1 VTGQRGAAADAAAI
15 PGQRRPE
22 PERPH
27 FDKVLRGY
35 DRIEVDEYI
44 EQLLAQNAELRQEL
58 ASSAAARPASAPE
71 PAVREEQSP
80 QHYDVDT
87 PAEDSFGFRA
97 EKLLRLAEREAA
109 EMRTRATR
117 DAEGVEATAR
127 RRAEEQLRAA
137 EREAEEIRAQA
148 AAEAGRLKKLATVE
162 ASRVSHLHR
171 TTKDELRRLAGLL
184 NQELAR
190 PDPEATTTTTP
201 AGDAVATE
209 SPANTESPGTVASNP

>member
-1 VTGQRGAAADAAAI
+1 MTGQRGAGAEI

-27 FDKVLRGY
+27 FDMVLRGY

-44 EQLLAQNAELRQEL
+44 EKLLEENAELRREL
-58 ASSAAARPASAPE
+58 TSGAARVAAEPE
-71 PAVREEQSP
+71 RPVVREEPAP

-127 RRAEEQLRAA
+127 RRAEEQLRGA
-137 EREAEEIRAQA
+137 EREAEEIRARASNEA
-148 AAEAGRLKKLATVE
+148 ARLKKQATVE

-184 NQELAR
+184 NEELAR
-190 PDPEATTTTTP
+190 PDPEAAAP
-201 AGDAVATE
+201 APAPDAVD
-209 SPANTESPGTVASNP
+209 TESPGTVASNP